1 MLDLE
6 HRQHDDPVFEL
17 ARRQPRPR
25 DALELRPVFLKIA
38 EGLLLGRKRG
48 RKSAHLSA
56 RAKREKEGNCATA
69 VRFDSRQDPHSLACD
84 RPSPDFR
91 RRY

>member
-1 MLDLE
+1 MLDLK
-6 HRQHDDPVFEL
+6 HREHDDPVFEL
-17 ARRQPRPR
+17 SRSQPRPR

-38 EGLLLGRKRG
+38 EGLLLRRKRG

-56 RAKREKEGNCATA
+56 CAKREKERDCATA
-69 VRFDSRQDPHSLACD
+69 VQLDSRQDPHSLACD
-84 RPSPDFR
+84 PPSLIVR

>member
-1 MLDLE
+1 MLDLK
-6 HRQHDDPVFEL
+6 HREHDDSVFEL
-17 ARRQPRPR
+17 SRSQPRPR

-38 EGLLLGRKRG
+38 EGLLLGRKRR

-56 RAKREKEGNCATA
+56 RAKREKKGDCAAA
-69 VRFDSRQDPHSLACD
+69 VRFDSRQDQHLLACD

-91 RRY
+91 GRC